1 MPLESKGKRALGD
14 NALAGHKGA
23 RDLGA
28 WPPVLTLEAAWPP
41 TPEASSK
48 GGLIL
53 ETGQKSRKD

>member
-1 MPLESKGKRALGD
+1 MPLESKGEWALGE

-28 WPPVLTLEAAWPP
+28 WPPVLTLEAAWP
-41 TPEASSK
+41 EASSK
-48 GGLIL
+48 GGPIL